1 MIMELKSL
9 VLRQKVEKSQRVF
22 PARLQ
27 GRKRAERWQ
36 LNYRKYSDGN
46 FKSCPSPDFS
56 LIGPKQG
63 TFSSLTFNFFL
74 AKCKSVVC
82 LLFTL
87 LSFSGVNKVDFL
99 FLYVFQ

>member
-46 FKSCPSPDFS
+46 FKSCHQS
-56 LIGPKQG
+56 PKQG
-63 TFSSLTFNFFL
+63 TFSSLTFNF
-74 AKCKSVVC
+74 
-82 LLFTL
+82 
-87 LSFSGVNKVDFL
+87 LSEVINW
-99 FLYVFQ
+99 